1 MTGSFKKFVFC
12 AAAVGFL
19 SIAAN
24 AALLDQTYNSENGE
38 SLLAASDNQPHDLG
52 AYYADNDDGE
62 DSSILEKLAVLPI
75 GLG

>member
-1 MTGSFKKFVFC
+1 MIRSFKKFVFC
-12 AAAVGFL
+12 ATAIGVL

-24 AALLDQTYNSENGE
+24 ATPLDMTHNTDSIE
-38 SLLAASDNQPHDLG
+38 SFLAARDSQQYDIG

-62 DSSILEKLAVLPI
+62 DSTILEKLAVLPI